1 MTTNTGVQDRVWLWE
16 QNSAVALKAWRQQG
30 SDGNLAIILTDLNDR
45 VGRAITTAIA
55 QHQGTEQELNKLIL
69 GTRGLIPTSYM
80 IMAREDLSTLL
91 ARNNPGISQR
101 LRNQPPPG
109 YVYAVS
115 IAAGGTTLMQV
126 PVDYA

>member
-30 SDGNLAIILTDLNDR
+30 SDGNLAIILTDLNDH
-45 VGRAITTAIA
+45 VGRALTTAIA
-55 QHQGTEQELNKLIL
+55 QHQGTEQALNKLIL

-80 IMAREDLSTLL
+80 IMDRQDLSALL
-91 ARNNPGISQR
+91 ARNNPGVSKR
-101 LRNQPPPG
+101 LLNAPPLG
-109 YVYAVS
+109 YVYVAS

-126 PVDYA
+126 PVD